1 MLMKKTMVYIVIT
14 VFVLLSFTACEK
26 EDPDNVGTN
35 EISFGS
41 FEFQLPDYY
50 DPEPVEQTEDTAVYM
65 RPKEK
70 DMLQLTFKRISPYN
84 DVWNRSNEMVLL
96 QATLDALDLD
106 NVDSFGKDDLKFSG
120 EKDGVEVKGEI
131 DSLYVSSDSTWAEVD
146 ESELVIVTILYKKD
160 QVSEYEY
167 SIDYIHLLSDATVDG
182 NVGVYNMTDDDLNDV
197 NVDTDDTNA
206 NSNGWDTDNNGEADW
221 HDVDTNNDGDVSQD
235 EMNDYLDDWEKEMDD
250 Q

>member
-1 MLMKKTMVYIVIT
+1 MLMKKTMVYIVIA

-84 DVWNRSNEMVLL
+84 DVWNRSNEMALL
-96 QATLDALDLD
+96 QATLDDLNLD
-106 NVDSFGKDDLKFSG
+106 NVDYFGKDDIEFTGK
-120 EKDGVEVKGEI
+120 KDGVEVRGEI
-131 DSLYVSSDSTWAEVD
+131 DSLFVSANSTWADVD
-146 ESELVIVTILYKKD
+146 ESELVIVTMLHKKD
-160 QVSEYEY
+160 QVSEYSY
-167 SIDYIHLLSDATVDG
+167 GIDYINLLYEATVDG
-182 NVGVYNMTDDDLNDV
+182 NKGVYSSTDDELNDV
-197 NVDTDDTNA
+197 DVSTDNDTNSDDWDTDD
-206 NSNGWDTDNNGEADW
+206 NGAADW
-221 HDVDTNNDGDVSQD
+221 QDVDTNNDGDVSQD